1 MEAKPNLF
9 QTVLGA
15 FLLQEDTYVG
25 MRDDA
30 QHMKRALV
38 LVVAVGLL
46 VGVTGACGRLGEWA
60 VSPPMDKVQSVVL
73 SHLMQMPWFTDMSRS
88 PEALEIFKQQYDLG
102 WNLAKAL
109 VPSPSALVGIITT
122 PLSLLIVWFAYGLL
136 AHLSARI
143 LGGKGSAG
151 QTLACTALAVAP
163 QLLNVVMVLPFAQA
177 AGVSTWTL
185 VCNFSAIRSA
195 HGLNGWRALVAT
207 LLPLVLAT
215 IVGALLACAGGA
227 LIGPIIGRMV
237 GGVR

>member
-15 FLLQEDTYVG
+15 FLLQEDTYAG

-30 QHMKRALV
+30 QRIKRALV

-60 VSPPMDKVQSVVL
+60 VSPPMDKLQSTVL
-73 SHLMQMPWFTDMSRS
+73 SHLSQMPWFADMSRS
-88 PEALEIFKQQYDLG
+88 PQAMGTFKQQYELG
-102 WNLAKAL
+102 WTIAKAL
-109 VPSPSALVGIITT
+109 APSPSALVGIITT
-122 PLSLLIVWFAYGLL
+122 PTSLLILWFVYGLL
-136 AHLSARI
+136 AHLSARV
-143 LGGKGSAG
+143 LGGKGSTG

-163 QLLNVVMVLPFAQA
+163 QLLNVVTVLPFAQA

-195 HGLNGWRALVAT
+195 HGLSGWRALVAT
-207 LLPLVLAT
+207 VLPLVLA
-215 IVGALLACAGGA
+215 ILVGAVFACLGGA
-227 LIGPIIGRMV
+227 LIGPIIGRTV
-237 GGVR
+237 GGAQ

>member
-15 FLLQEDTYVG
+15 FLLQENTYVG

-30 QHMKRALV
+30 QRIKRALV
-38 LVVAVGLL
+38 LIVAVGLL

-60 VSPPMDKVQSVVL
+60 VSPPMDKMQSVVL
-73 SHLMQMPWFTDMSRS
+73 SHLMQMPWFTDMSGS
-88 PEALEIFKQQYDLG
+88 PKALEIFKQQYNLG
-102 WNLAKAL
+102 WNIAKAL
-109 VPSPSALVGIITT
+109 GPSPSALVGIITT
-122 PLSLLIVWFAYGLL
+122 PLSLLIVWFVYGLL

-195 HGLNGWRALVAT
+195 HGLHGWRALAAT
-207 LLPLVLAT
+207 LLPLVLAI
-215 IVGALLACAGGA
+215 IVGALLACVGGA
-227 LIGPIIGRMV
+227 LFGSLIERTM

>member
-1 MEAKPNLF
+1 MEAKPNLV

-30 QHMKRALV
+30 QRMKRALV

-60 VSPPMDKVQSVVL
+60 VSPPMDKLQSTVL
-73 SHLMQMPWFTDMSRS
+73 SHLSQMPWFADMSRD
-88 PEALEIFKQQYDLG
+88 PKAAEIFKQQYEMG
-102 WNLAKAL
+102 WNIAKAL
-109 VPSPSALVGIITT
+109 VPSPSALIGIITT
-122 PLSLLIVWFAYGLL
+122 PLSILLIWIIYGVL
-136 AHLSARI
+136 AHLAARL

-163 QLLNVVMVLPFAQA
+163 QLLNVVTVLPFAQA

-185 VCNFSAIRSA
+185 VCNFAAIRSA
-195 HGLNGWRALVAT
+195 HGLSGWRALAAT
-207 LLPLVLAT
+207 LLPLVLA
-215 IVGALLACAGGA
+215 ILVGAVFACLGGA
-227 LIGPIIGRMV
+227 LIGPMITRTV
-237 GGVR
+237 GGAQ

>member
-1 MEAKPNLF
+1 
-9 QTVLGA
+9 
-15 FLLQEDTYVG
+15 
-25 MRDDA
+25 
-30 QHMKRALV
+30 
-38 LVVAVGLL
+38 
-46 VGVTGACGRLGEWA
+46 
-60 VSPPMDKVQSVVL
+60 
-73 SHLMQMPWFTDMSRS
+73 MQMPWYTDMSSS
-88 PEALEIFKQQYDLG
+88 PKALEMFKQQYDLG
-102 WNLAKAL
+102 WNIAKAL

-122 PLSLLIVWFAYGLL
+122 PLSLLIVWFVYGLL

-207 LLPLVLAT
+207 LLPLVLAI

-237 GGVR
+237 GGER

>member
-30 QHMKRALV
+30 QRIKRALV

-60 VSPPMDKVQSVVL
+60 VSPPMDKMQSVVL
-73 SHLMQMPWFTDMSRS
+73 SHLMQMPWYTDLSRS
-88 PEALEIFKQQYDLG
+88 PQALEIFKRQYDLG
-102 WNLAKAL
+102 WNIAKAL

-122 PLSLLIVWFAYGLL
+122 PLSLLIVWFVYGLL

-195 HGLNGWRALVAT
+195 HGLNGWRALAAT
-207 LLPLVLAT
+207 LLPLVLAMV
-215 IVGALLACAGGA
+215 VGALLACAGGA

-237 GGVR
+237 GGGQ